1 MSFQPDK
8 SQLESSFDVL
18 KQQASST
25 NEAWKDSIQERFYKQ
40 FIDSLPQEFRT
51 YINELNKLE
60 KSFESAEQQINN
72 LRQY

>member
-1 MSFQPDK
+1 MSFQPVK

-40 FIDSLPQEFRT
+40 FIDSLPQEFRA
-51 YINELNKLE
+51 YINELNKLD
-60 KSFESAEQQINN
+60 KSFDLAEKQINE
-72 LRQY
+72 LLLD

>member
-25 NEAWKDSIQERFYKQ
+25 NEAWKDSVQEKFYRQ
-40 FIDSLPQEFRT
+40 FIDSLPQEFRA
-51 YINELNKLE
+51 YIKELNKLD
-60 KSFESAEQQINN
+60 KSFETAEQHIND
-72 LRQY
+72 LREK